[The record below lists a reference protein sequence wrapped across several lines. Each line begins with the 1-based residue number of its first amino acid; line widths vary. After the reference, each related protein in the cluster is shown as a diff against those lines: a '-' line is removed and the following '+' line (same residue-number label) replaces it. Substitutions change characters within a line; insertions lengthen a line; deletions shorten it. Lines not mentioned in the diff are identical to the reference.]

1 MDNAFLV
8 GLSSQ
13 QVLQKRMDVTA
24 NNLANITTA
33 GFKAERLVMRDLS
46 EKPAQ
51 AADKP
56 QEIDFVDAWTLQ
68 RDFTT
73 GNLDRTGNPLD
84 VAIEG
89 EGFFS
94 IQTPQGTAYTRDG
107 RFTMNAQGQLITKN
121 GMPVL
126 GPIQVN
132 PNGGEVAITKDGK
145 VMQDN
150 ATVGTL
156 NVVTFPHPGAL
167 EKTGDSLWKQTDEA
181 PAPATDVRL
190 AQGFVEASNVNAVAE
205 ITQMIDISRTYES
218 ISRMIDQAD
227 QLRGASIDKL
237 TRVT

>member
-8 GLSSQ
+8 GLSAQ
-13 QVLQKRMDVTA
+13 QVLQKRMDTTA
-24 NNLANITTA
+24 NNLANMTTA
-33 GFKAERLVMRDLS
+33 GFKAERLVMRELS

-68 RDFTT
+68 RDFST

-89 EGFFS
+89 DGFFS
-94 IQTPQGTAYTRDG
+94 IQTPQGPAYTRDG
-107 RFTMNAQGQLITKN
+107 RFTMNAQGQLITKA

-150 ATVGTL
+150 ETVGTL
-156 NVVTFPHPGAL
+156 NVVRFPHPGAL
-167 EKTGDSLWKQTDEA
+167 EKMGDNLWKQTDEA
-181 PAPATDVRL
+181 PQPLTDVRI
-190 AQGFVEASNVNAVAE
+190 AQGFVESSNVNAVSE

-227 QLRGASIDKL
+227 QLRGTSIDKL